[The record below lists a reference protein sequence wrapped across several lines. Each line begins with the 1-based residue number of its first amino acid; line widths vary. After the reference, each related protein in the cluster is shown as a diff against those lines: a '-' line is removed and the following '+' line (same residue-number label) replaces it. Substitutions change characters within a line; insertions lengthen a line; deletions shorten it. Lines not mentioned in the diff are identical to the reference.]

1 MEFRHPSDLKS
12 YLNPNMSLVEMSV
25 SFVLPLD
32 ENITRSR
39 KQFTCFVE
47 KPYTQIQKKIN
58 YLKLLDC

>member
-1 MEFRHPSDLKS
+1 
-12 YLNPNMSLVEMSV
+12 MSLVEMSV

-47 KPYTQIQKKIN
+47 KPYAQFQKKITI
-58 YLKLLDC
+58 